1 MIDKNLKQIREK
13 QNLSKLRLGK
23 ESNVSY
29 RTIEFIEHGKVKN
42 PGVYTVLKLAK
53 ALNVNINDLIK

>member
-1 MIDKNLKQIREK
+1 MIDKNLKYIREQ
-13 QNLSKLRLGK
+13 QNISRLKLEK
-23 ESNVSY
+23 KSNVSY

-42 PGVYTVLKLAK
+42 PGVYTVLKIAK

>member
-42 PGVYTVLKLAK
+42 PGVYTF
-53 ALNVNINDLIK
+53 